1 MVLTAHYITAEWK
14 LEKKILNF
22 VLVDG
27 HKGEDIGKS
36 LDKLLIEWGIEKSAF
51 DINLVKF

>member
-1 MVLTAHYITAEWK
+1 VEAS
-14 LEKKILNF
+14 KKILGF

-36 LDKLLIEWGIEKSAF
+36 LDKLLIEWGIEKMCTITIDNAYLN
-51 DINLVKF
+51 DTYLN